1 MFYIDYNYAH
11 CIACCMFYHYGNNA
25 MLTFFSLDCGLSRR
39 GNILNFKGAVVCG
52 GLRRALHNARCQL
65 HLSLSDTLRITL
77 LDDFETTIF
86 LFSSRI
92 WKSFVSMQNVDCRYT
107 PGYDLVNNIE
117 IYCEHFWL
125 ELNNEQTDNQSTK
138 TQHNLGGLIIIIFIS
153 KY

>member
-1 MFYIDYNYAH
+1 MVNKIYKLSLKKRFGLTVYYDLLRSNKLSMFYIDYNYAH

-92 WKSFVSMQNVDCRYT
+92 WKSFVSM
-107 PGYDLVNNIE
+107 
-117 IYCEHFWL
+117 
-125 ELNNEQTDNQSTK
+125 
-138 TQHNLGGLIIIIFIS
+138 
-153 KY
+153 